1 MKFHKKQINFPFFPN
16 KLSQLRSLLV
26 CILTCRELSSIDIR
40 EAKERAGF
48 TNIETGRIRATIIDG
63 MQQRVE
69 LLSVFLSRNR
79 CGSVC
84 TSASGSRNEQEN
96 ARGKRESRSHKRGKE
111 SARARSHDCGR
122 ARKIHVLMSRKN
134 YMHMLWNCLSV
145 NKWRLK

>member
-96 ARGKRESRSHKRGKE
+96 ARGKRERADRISAGKKAHARG
-111 SARARSHDCGR
+111 
-122 ARKIHVLMSRKN
+122 
-134 YMHMLWNCLSV
+134 HMIVDALAKFMCNVTEELYAYALELSQ
-145 NKWRLK
+145 R